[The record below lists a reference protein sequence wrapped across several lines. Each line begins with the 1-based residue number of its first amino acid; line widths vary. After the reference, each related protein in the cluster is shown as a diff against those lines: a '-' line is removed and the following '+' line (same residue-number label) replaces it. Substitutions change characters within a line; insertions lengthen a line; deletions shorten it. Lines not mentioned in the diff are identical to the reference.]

1 VHARA
6 KTTCDY
12 TKVLSRRLLRPQSD
26 MATSDVALL
35 LCQQSVFRPPL
46 PPSQSN
52 AEGFPCGSAHT
63 YQAYHA
69 AARSVHHGSCVGAKQ
84 PTESNKQ
91 SETKQHRH
99 LCAQHIHA
107 AKARD
112 AKHSIPLAHL
122 ACTTTR
128 VLTNQR
134 TRGERMCVCVC
145 VCVCVCLCVC
155 ITMTASRL
163 PSLQKNHHTY
173 LQASHSHHRR
183 RRHRFREWVVLV

>member
-112 AKHSIPLAHL
+112 AKHSIP
-122 ACTTTR
+122 ACTSCMHHPKSPYESTDAR
-128 VLTNQR
+128 RKDVC
-134 TRGERMCVCVC
+134 MCVCVC
-145 VCVCVCLCVC
+145 VFVCVYYHDC
-155 ITMTASRL
+155 IKTPISPKKSSHV
-163 PSLQKNHHTY
+163 PSGFSLSPPPSTP
-173 LQASHSHHRR
+173 SI
-183 RRHRFREWVVLV
+183 